1 MIGQWSDSDQ
11 GVGVFKGQRNDDQL
25 WSFEPVGAY
34 YKIRSCKYT
43 NRVFSKWG
51 SWDSSWGT
59 YRDTNAEDQLWSL
72 KPRFTAT
79 AVQTQIWAVD
89 NRGGS
94 NPFTETREV
103 TQGLKLTQS
112 STISTTVNLEAT
124 LGFTIPIKMP
134 IEVGLSMKGE
144 ITKSL
149 TRGSEET
156 WSTKSTI
163 NFTAPAGR
171 NYRVTQFIVTFKSEI
186 PGDEIALY
194 TNYKVEET
202 TGALP
207 HLRKNFFL
215 NGAKKFTAQ
224 VPFAYYIYY
233 YKCVKKYINQSLFT

>member
-11 GVGVFKGQRNDDQL
+11 GVGVFKGQRDDDQL

-51 SWDSSWGT
+51 SWDSSFGT
-59 YRDTNAEDQLWSL
+59 HRDINAEDQLWDL
-72 KPRFTAT
+72 KPRFEAK
-79 AVQTQIWAVD
+79 AVQTNIWAVD

-94 NPFTETREV
+94 KPFTETREV

-112 STISTTVNLEAT
+112 STISTKVNLEAS
-124 LGFTIPIKMP
+124 LGFTIPIQMP
-134 IEVGLSMKGE
+134 INVGLAMKGE

-149 TRGSEET
+149 TRGSEKT
-156 WSTKSTI
+156 WNTKSTI
-163 NFTAPAGR
+163 TFTAPAGK
-171 NYRVTQFIVTFKSEI
+171 NYRVTQFVVTFKSEI

-207 HLRKNFFL
+207 HLRKNFF
-215 NGAKKFTAQ
+215 
-224 VPFAYYIYY
+224 
-233 YKCVKKYINQSLFT
+233 

>member
-1 MIGQWSDSDQ
+1 M
-11 GVGVFKGQRNDDQL
+11 

-134 IEVGLSMKGE
+134 INVGLSMKGE

-149 TRGSEET
+149 TRGSEKT

-163 NFTAPAGR
+163 AFTAPAWK

-194 TNYKVEET
+194 TSYKVEES
-202 TGALP
+202 TGALS
-207 HLRKNFFL
+207 HLRKIFFRTVQRNL
-215 NGAKKFTAQ
+215 QANYHLLITFIITNA
-224 VPFAYYIYY
+224 
-233 YKCVKKYINQSLFT
+233 